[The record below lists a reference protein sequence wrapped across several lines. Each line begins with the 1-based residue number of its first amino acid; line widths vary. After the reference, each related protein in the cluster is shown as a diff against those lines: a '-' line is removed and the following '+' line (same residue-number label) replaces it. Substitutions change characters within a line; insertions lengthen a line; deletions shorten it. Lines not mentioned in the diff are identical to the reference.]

1 MMLKL
6 FLMFICCTQLCKSFH
21 ITPMS
26 YSVLSEN
33 TESVLDLSGRVH
45 EKRFYLHI
53 SNDASPFFMY
63 VTPCGAAVHW
73 QLFSVEKEMT
83 LTEEFGIVSDISNS
97 LEQSENF
104 RLIAGEED
112 KKRMT
117 FFAHRLPRKVILT
130 IRTSSSSASARVF
143 FSPSLFRL
151 EDQYPP
157 LPHDTRLAT
166 NTLNDNSYSRR
177 DEVSTQINW
186 KISPQVRNAEPGRYR
201 ICTIVSRQDPE
212 FAGMCDHVEE
222 GVETV
227 KCVPQTNNSVVIG
240 HLRRDRTYYVTVF
253 VRDHKRGTSSAYE
266 VQTIHISPLTEIVS
280 HRKVTRNVPRKQK
293 KSAPRVL
300 TDGQLEQ
307 VELEPKK
314 GTFVN
319 LKFFVNT
326 IPEGN
331 ATQSAMLIV
340 HACDGLVRIN
350 LFRNGKILKRT
361 DSFSGFR
368 RFVVTN
374 IRSGHLRFQIV
385 NDDGSSKTIRV
396 WASTDFE
403 TSPYPNLPDD
413 TSVKIVDRSCSSA
426 SIQWIRAH
434 DSHVKYCVYKR
445 KENSNFLEQLVSLA
459 DNLCEGGLSSS
470 TLVGCYTHSPI
481 ITHAD
486 SQSLI
491 ETTIENLHPAS
502 TYRLDLLAIP
512 LDRPNAQALP
522 YRTIWVRTNRFCGIH
537 E

>member
-1 MMLKL
+1 
-6 FLMFICCTQLCKSFH
+6 
-21 ITPMS
+21 MS

-33 TESVLDLSGRVH
+33 TESIVDLAGKVM

-53 SNDASPFFMY
+53 SNENSPFFMY

-73 QLFSVEKEMT
+73 QLFTVEKEINMA
-83 LTEEFGIVSDISNS
+83 EEFEIVSDISNS
-97 LEQSENF
+97 LEESEKF

-117 FFAHRLPRKVILT
+117 FFAHRLPKKVILVV
-130 IRTSSSSASARVF
+130 RSSSASASARIF

-157 LPHDTRLAT
+157 LPHDTRLAM
-166 NTLNDNSYSRR
+166 NTRNENSNSRNY
-177 DEVSTQINW
+177 EVSTQITW

-201 ICTIVSRQDPE
+201 ICTIISRQDPE
-212 FAGMCDHVEE
+212 FAGVCDHVEE

-240 HLRRDRTYYVTVF
+240 QLRRDRTYYVTVF

-266 VQTIHISPLTEIVS
+266 IQTIHTTSSTEAVS

-300 TDGQLEQ
+300 SDGQLEQ

-319 LKFFVNT
+319 LKFFINAV
-326 IPEGN
+326 PESN
-331 ATQSAMLIV
+331 ATQSAMFIV

-350 LFRNGKILKRT
+350 LFRNGKILKRS
-361 DSFSGFR
+361 DAFSGFR

-374 IRSGHLRFQIV
+374 IRNGHLRFQVV
-385 NDDGSSKTIRV
+385 NDDESSKTIRV
-396 WASTDFE
+396 WASTDFS

-413 TSVKIVDRSCSSA
+413 TSVKIVARSCSSA
-426 SIQWIRAH
+426 SIQWIRSH
-434 DSHVKYCVYKR
+434 DSHVKYCVYQR

-481 ITHAD
+481 SSEDDA
-486 SQSLI
+486 QSLI
-491 ETTIENLHPAS
+491 ETTVENLQPAS
-502 TYRLDLLAIP
+502 TYRLDLLATP

-522 YRTIWVRTNRFCGIH
+522 YRTVWVRTNRLCGIH
-537 E
+537 D